1 MKLKDYVQNKPKLE
15 TDRLLLR
22 PLQYDDVA
30 DLKEWIGDRSLYQY
44 WGKRPGK
51 SDLNP
56 ELLFQKKERPT
67 KSFHWGI
74 VHKKDD
80 KVIGEMWIYLIENDR
95 MAKVAYR
102 LSPIYQGNGLMA
114 EALRNVVIFCFEKT
128 ELQRLWSDVHVLN
141 IASYKTLEKA
151 GFRREGH
158 IRDGKMVNT
167 YCDYYLYGMTRAD
180 YHETESMTQPPNGK

>member
-95 MAKVAYR
+95 MAYKQPRQSKVSVEKQTAGQSLAPAKTFR
-102 LSPIYQGNGLMA
+102 LQCPLTI
-114 EALRNVVIFCFEKT
+114 
-128 ELQRLWSDVHVLN
+128 
-141 IASYKTLEKA
+141 
-151 GFRREGH
+151 
-158 IRDGKMVNT
+158 
-167 YCDYYLYGMTRAD
+167 
-180 YHETESMTQPPNGK
+180 